1 MAKKKDKT
9 EKLKGNSLQIILTM
23 LLVVAAFAIGSMW
36 TQIKTL
42 KIGKQASKTPVQQ
55 EKKAV
60 VTLKK
65 SDKPKVEL
73 FIMTYC
79 PYGFQTQKA
88 IIPVMELLR
97 DKADIA
103 IRFVSYAM
111 HGKDEI
117 EENLRQYCIQKNQ
130 YDKYIGYS
138 RCFVASNDTVSCQK
152 EAGIDVEKLQNCYST
167 TDKEFGVMKDLN
179 DKSSW
184 LSGRFPLFNVEKGL
198 NDKYKVKG
206 SPALV
211 INGQVVNAPRS
222 SEALKQVICSAFN
235 KPPADDQTILTRQFK
250 IWMDL
255 LINELSV
262 LKNTFVV
269 TLGEPL
275 INQLIHT
282 NSKKVKDYWDYTGK
296 TKSGKNFKCNEPY
309 ENYLQRRIYPIA
321 HQPTWNRNKFYK
333 TYLNDYLE
341 YIKQNE
347 KKSSKA

>member
-1 MAKKKDKT
+1 MRKHVLQMEKQLKATKKMLLKDCVLKNDIDFNYDFILPFSNAERIKDVKLIFIGQDPTVRNRKSREKIKT
-9 EKLKGNSLQIILTM
+9 TLNLDKENSLKKYL
-23 LLVVAAFAIGSMW
+23 
-36 TQIKTL
+36 KTVCD
-42 KIGKQASKTPVQQ
+42 IMQVDI
-55 EKKAV
+55 EK
-60 VTLKK
+60 
-65 SDKPKVEL
+65 E
-73 FIMTYC
+73 I
-79 PYGFQTQKA
+79 
-88 IIPVMELLR
+88 
-97 DKADIA
+97 
-103 IRFVSYAM
+103 YAT
-111 HGKDEI
+111 
-117 EENLRQYCIQKNQ
+117 NLYK
-130 YDKYIGYS
+130 
-138 RCFVASNDTVSCQK
+138 CF
-152 EAGIDVEKLQNCYST
+152 
-167 TDKEFGVMKDLN
+167 
-179 DKSSW
+179 
-184 LSGRFPLFNVEKGL
+184 
-198 NDKYKVKG
+198 
-206 SPALV
+206 
-211 INGQVVNAPRS
+211 
-222 SEALKQVICSAFN
+222 FN

-347 KKSSKA
+347 RKSSKA